1 MVCSNRVS
9 IEPNA
14 PNKSAKIPP
23 GPVTK
28 DSTPDEPKFFSRSS
42 RINSIIIGST
52 GSLSIFSPAIAES
65 SETLI
70 KMASPSA
77 DGIGAIGVGAK

>member
-1 MVCSNRVS
+1 MS

-28 DSTPDEPKFFSRSS
+28 DSRPLAPKFFSKSALM
-42 RINSIIIGST
+42 NSTISGST
-52 GSLSIFSPAIAES
+52 GSLSMFSPAIAES
-65 SETLI
+65 KETLSRT
-70 KMASPSA
+70 ALPSA
-77 DGIGAIGVGAK
+77 DGIGVIGAGAK